1 MCVLLR
7 YVVATACSTSSL
19 AARRAGIT
27 VDRRM
32 LADLAVND
40 AGAFK
45 AIVAAA
51 KAALPAD
58 VNAPKAA

>member
-1 MCVLLR
+1 
-7 YVVATACSTSSL
+7 
-19 AARRAGIT
+19 
-27 VDRRM
+27 M

-40 AGAFK
+40 AAAF
-45 AIVAAA
+45 ATLVDAA